1 MEVIL
6 KQDIGGLGK
15 AGVVVKVKDGFGR
28 NFLIPGGLALPLTAG
43 NLKKLEQEK
52 KQKTLEI
59 EKTKKQAED
68 LKEKLAGMSLTIP
81 VLAQEDDK
89 LYGSIGAQE
98 LSQALKEEG
107 LEVDKSIIALD
118 QPIKALGIYEV
129 PLALHPEVPAKIK
142 VWIVKK

>member
-15 AGVVVKVKDGFGR
+15 AGAVVKVKDGFGR
-28 NFLIPGGLALPLTAG
+28 NFLLPGGLALPLTAG

-52 KQKTLEI
+52 KQKALEI

-129 PLALHPEVPAKIK
+129 PLALHPEVSVKVK